1 MNNLELERRLKD
13 FPVRVTCAD
22 ELPIS
27 IGKKPRTYVVNTDPC
42 SLPGSH
48 WTVFHFPRLGPP
60 EFFNSMGE
68 RAKTYNLR
76 FEYVLANNGPGMSS
90 SLYSLLS
97 SYEFQHF
104 SIVFLQLFYAEVF
117 QDVAE
122 RTVSISTEI
131 GNRVFLP
138 DDSGLRHHLYVDRQ
152 PIATERE
159 KRTVDHLT
167 QQCHRIRPTQSH
179 VESGQTIREE
189 EGASRF
195 ES

>member
-27 IGKKPRTYVVNTDPC
+27 IGKRPRTYVVNIDQC

-76 FEYVLANNGPGMSS
+76 FEYVLANNGPGY
-90 SLYSLLS
+90 LYTPYQIQPEDSNTCGAYCIHFVRERYRHRSFRDVLKD
-97 SYEFQHF
+97 F
-104 SIVFLQLFYAEVF
+104 SIE
-117 QDVAE
+117 
-122 RTVSISTEI
+122 
-131 GNRVFLP
+131 
-138 DDSGLRHHLYVDRQ
+138 
-152 PIATERE
+152 
-159 KRTVDHLT
+159 
-167 QQCHRIRPTQSH
+167 
-179 VESGQTIREE
+179 
-189 EGASRF
+189 
-195 ES
+195 